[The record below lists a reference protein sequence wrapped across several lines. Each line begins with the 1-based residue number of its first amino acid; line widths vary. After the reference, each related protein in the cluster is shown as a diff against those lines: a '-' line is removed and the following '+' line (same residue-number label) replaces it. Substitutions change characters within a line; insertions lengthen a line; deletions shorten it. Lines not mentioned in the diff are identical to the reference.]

1 MMHLAGTQR
10 AEFVRKGMHLKRRQ
24 NLGMNTLLG
33 GLGTLVI
40 LILFT
45 AGICSALRRRIFA

>member
-1 MMHLAGTQR
+1 MMHLAETQR
-10 AEFVRKGMHLKRRQ
+10 AEFVRKGMYLKRRQ